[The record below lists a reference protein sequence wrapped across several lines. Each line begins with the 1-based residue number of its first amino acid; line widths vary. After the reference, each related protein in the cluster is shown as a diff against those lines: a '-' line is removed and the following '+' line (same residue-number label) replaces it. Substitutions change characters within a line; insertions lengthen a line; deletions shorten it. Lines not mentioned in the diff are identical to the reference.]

1 MGVPD
6 LGIGMQL
13 VCGSFVVVNVDL
25 IHDWSAYYPH
35 QLGRSL
41 A

>member
-25 IHDWSAYYPH
+25 IHDWSV
-35 QLGRSL
+35 LDSL
-41 A
+41 LLSTVG